1 MTAENPKAP
10 REQLM
15 ENDLW
20 MVDMTF
26 PAVRMTRSI
35 GKLDSITSEGQL
47 ELLPTYNNNNNSGS
61 SSNTNNIIINN
72 N

>member
-1 MTAENPKAP
+1 
-10 REQLM
+10 
-15 ENDLW
+15 
-20 MVDMTF
+20 MTF

-47 ELLPTYNNNNNSGS
+47 GLLPTYNNNNNNSGS

>member
-1 MTAENPKAP
+1 
-10 REQLM
+10 
-15 ENDLW
+15 
-20 MVDMTF
+20 MTF

-47 ELLPTYNNNNNSGS
+47 GLLPTYNNNNNSGS